1 MNKNS
6 RPPVI
11 SYISSVGIV
20 ITLRGLEVSLVV
32 EGVTQVRM
40 LIVFAGQG
48 LFPGPPLGQQLPL
61 LAVPPLHTP
70 VLEPDFDLKNVKVK
84 NK

>member
-1 MNKNS
+1 M
-6 RPPVI
+6 
-11 SYISSVGIV
+11 
-20 ITLRGLEVSLVV
+20 SLVV

-61 LAVPPLHTP
+61 LAVPPLHTT
-70 VLEPDFDLKNVKVK
+70 VLEPDFYLRYFNLNLNISHIFRDQVIKSMK
-84 NK
+84 